1 MTEALGHRP
10 GVDATCTLDQTC
22 LVCGTLLTE
31 ALGHDYKATVTAPT
45 CTEKGHTT
53 HTCTRCGDSYTDTV
67 TEALGHRPGDWI
79 VDKEPEAGVEGSKY
93 KACVTCGEILEN
105 GVIEALPDETDTE
118 TDELP
123 GTEEPTDTE
132 TGEIPGTEEP
142 TDTETGE
149 IPGIEEPTDME
160 TDENPETE
168 EPTVGEPVTN
178 SDQPAES
185 DVNPEKPKPSG
196 GCSGT
201 VGAHVFCVI
210 LLMGSV
216 ALLFVKR
223 RKETI

>member
-1 MTEALGHRP
+1 M
-10 GVDATCTLDQTC
+10 
-22 LVCGTLLTE
+22 
-31 ALGHDYKATVTAPT
+31 
-45 CTEKGHTT
+45 
-53 HTCTRCGDSYTDTV
+53 

-142 TDTETGE
+142 TD
-149 IPGIEEPTDME
+149 ME